1 VVQPARIVHN
11 KQGNYRFIA
20 LEGRPFS
27 GGAVADPGYDIVHA
41 RFVRPV
47 PLEQGLQA
55 ARQLVTRAG
64 RPVMALA
71 GFELRIP
78 APMTLQAFAD
88 FNEGYV
94 KRLREMGL
102 QADALMPAARTNVA
116 VAGLDVAEPSLYAM
130 SYTAPGT
137 IRRNRKGFVLSGIA
151 EEDGSDQAAKLD
163 SIMNAVEER
172 MTQAEVAWDDVTQ
185 IQIYGL
191 DIPQAVIEERVLT
204 RAGRAA
210 VQGIHWFPA
219 LPPIDSLTLEVDVRG
234 AGTDIVLEW

>member
-11 KQGNYRFIA
+11 DQGNYRFIA
-20 LEGRPFS
+20 LDGRPFS

-47 PLEQGLQA
+47 SLLQGLKA
-55 ARQLVTRAG
+55 AERVVARAG
-64 RPVMALA
+64 RPVLALA

-78 APMTLQAFAD
+78 APLTMNAFAT

-94 KRLREMGL
+94 ERLREMGL
-102 QADALMPAARTNVA
+102 HVDALMPAARTNVA
-116 VAGLDVAEPSLYAM
+116 VTAPDITEPSVYAL
-130 SYTAPGT
+130 SYTTPTPTRGD
-137 IRRNRKGFVLSGIA
+137 RKGFVMSGIP
-151 EEDGSDQAAKLD
+151 EEERSDLATMLD
-163 SIMNAVEER
+163 SIMNAILER
-172 MTQAEVAWDDVTQ
+172 MTGLDLSWDDATA

-191 DIPQAVIEERVLT
+191 EITQAAIEDRVLK

-210 VQGIHWFPA
+210 LHGIHWFPA

-234 AGTDIVLEW
+234 AGTELVLE